1 MRNEKI
7 FDGKFE
13 LFSNEQ
19 LGGIRATVI
28 DGEPWFVGGDV
39 CKILDIVNQR
49 NAYARLKESQK
60 YRLPLNVHTVD
71 VQTRAQNTTSGRG
84 GARFMMLMS
93 ESGMYR
99 IIMTSK
105 KKEAMIFMDWI
116 TDEVLPSIR
125 KNGGYILGQE
135 DLPAADQAALSA
147 EVARLH
153 EQVAKKKARI
163 HELTVKNAN
172 LRAAKAKA
180 KAEAKA
186 QAEYADIVEG
196 IADGYYSEM
205 MRFRSELKKLTDA
218 GSDTGAGSTGSGS
231 GREVWTD
238 AYGYV
243 YSSREEYLA
252 AVAGRRS

>member
-13 LFSNEQ
+13 LFSNGQ
-19 LGGIRATVI
+19 LGSVRATII

-39 CKILDIVNQR
+39 CNILDITNPW
-49 NAYARLKESQK
+49 NAYARLKEAQK
-60 YRLPLNVHTVD
+60 IKVPNLNLHTMD
-71 VQTRAQNTTSGRG
+71 VQDSARKTWG
-84 GARFMMLMS
+84 GARTTTLVS

-116 TDEVLPSIR
+116 ADEVLPSIR
-125 KNGGYILGQE
+125 KHGGYILGQE